1 MTTIEFSKELKWGA
15 ATASYQIEGAA
26 NEDGRSPSI
35 WDTFSHTPGNVKNGD
50 TGDHACNSY
59 HLYKEDVQHLKDL
72 GIDIYRFSI
81 SWSRVMPEGTGSL
94 NPAGVAY
101 YRNLITELL
110 KYDIEPMITLYH
122 WDLPQVLQDKG
133 GWENRAT
140 IDAFNEYAEA
150 MFKEFGDQVKNWI
163 TINEPWCAS
172 FLSNFLGIH
181 APGKKD
187 LQAAVDVSH
196 HLLTAHGKAVQSFR
210 ELVPDG
216 EIGYAPNLGWL
227 EPFSPAAEDQDACR
241 RGMLWQKEWF
251 MDPVFKGSYPEELI
265 QIFKEH
271 DAVLHIEEGDL
282 ELISQPIDFYGIN
295 YYTGSLGR
303 HNDEAG
309 MFQVEEV
316 PLDYRQT
323 DIGWPIYADGFYK
336 ALKNLN
342 ETYGDVP
349 IYITENGACY
359 NHGVEDGKVNDQERI
374 DYLKQHLTSLHRA
387 IKAGVPIKGY
397 LVWSLLDNFEWAEGY
412 EKRFGIIHINF
423 DTFERTRKE
432 SYYWY
437 KNTVENKR
445 FEIT

>member
-26 NEDGRSPSI
+26 HEDGRSPSI

-72 GIDIYRFSI
+72 GIDLYRFSI

-94 NPAGVAY
+94 NPTGVAY

-110 KYDIEPMITLYH
+110 DHGIEPMITLYH
-122 WDLPQVLQDKG
+122 WDLPQVLQDQG

-150 MFKEFGDQVKNWI
+150 MFKEFGDQVTNWI

-196 HLLTAHGKAVQSFR
+196 HLLIAHGKAVQSFR

-265 QIFKEH
+265 QIFDEH
-271 DAVLHIEEGDL
+271 NAALRIEEGDL

-303 HNDEAG
+303 HNEEAG

-437 KNTVENKR
+437 KNTVENNR

>member
-1 MTTIEFSKELKWGA
+1 MTTIEFSKALKWGA

-26 NEDGRSPSI
+26 HEDGRSPSI
-35 WDTFSHTPGNVKNGD
+35 WDTFSHAPGNIKNGD
-50 TGDHACNSY
+50 HGDHACNSY
-59 HLYKEDVQHLKDL
+59 HLYKEDVQHLKELGVDL
-72 GIDIYRFSI
+72 YRFSI

-94 NPAGVAY
+94 NPKGVAY
-101 YRNLITELL
+101 YRNLIEELL
-110 KYDIEPMITLYH
+110 NHDIEPMITLYH

-140 IDAFNEYAEA
+140 IDAFHEYAVA
-150 MFKEFGDQVKNWI
+150 MFKEFGDQVKSWI

-172 FLSNFLGIH
+172 FLSNYLGIH
-181 APGKKD
+181 APGKTD

-216 EIGYAPNLGWL
+216 EIGYAPNIGWL

-251 MDPVFKGSYPEELI
+251 MDPVFKGTYPEELI
-265 QIFKEH
+265 QLFEKHNAILK
-271 DAVLHIEEGDL
+271 IEEGDL
-282 ELISQPIDFYGIN
+282 DLISQPIDFMGIN

-303 HNDEAG
+303 YKEDAG
-309 MFQVEEV
+309 LFQVEEI
-316 PLDYRQT
+316 PLDNRRT

-336 ALKNLN
+336 ALTNLK
-342 ETYGDVP
+342 ESYGDVP

-374 DYLKQHLTSLHRA
+374 DYLKQHITSLHRA

-397 LVWSLLDNFEWAEGY
+397 IVWSLLDNFEWAEGY
-412 EKRFGIIHINF
+412 EKRFGIIHVNF